1 MARQGRRRPGVALST
16 AAPPG
21 RAPGGAGRF
30 CDRVVLGMWQ
40 ANCYVLGDASLGTA
54 VVVDPGQDGGP
65 DVLRLLASRGAGC
78 EAILLT
84 HGHIDHIWSVPEL
97 ARRLDVPVLLH
108 PGDRWLWDD
117 PAAGFGDLPPDTL
130 RTQLG
135 LDWDPPTERLEDLR
149 DGQTL
154 SFAGMR
160 LRVRHTPGHTPGS
173 CVFHLADASG
183 DDPLLLSGDLIF
195 AGSVGRTDF
204 PRGSWQDQMDAIAR
218 VVLPLEDRTVVRS
231 GHGPQTTVGV
241 ERATNP
247 FLRSLA

>member
-1 MARQGRRRPGVALST
+1 MSEYFLEGFT
-16 AAPPG
+16 
-21 RAPGGAGRF
+21 
-30 CDRVVLGMWQ
+30 LGMWQ
-40 ANCYVLGDASLGTA
+40 ANCYVLGDSSLGTA

-65 DVLRLLASRGAGC
+65 EVLRLLAGRGTGC

-97 ARRLDVPVLLH
+97 ARRLDVRVLLH
-108 PGDRWLWDD
+108 PDDRWLWDD

-135 LDWDPPTERLEDLR
+135 LDWDPPTDRLQDLR

-154 SFAGMR
+154 SLAGMR
-160 LRVRHTPGHTPGS
+160 LRVRHAPGHTPGS
-173 CVFHLADASG
+173 CVFHLAATGD

-204 PRGSWQDQMDAIAR
+204 PRGSFEQLTASIAR
-218 VVLPLEDRTVVRS
+218 VVLPLADDTLIVS
-231 GHGPQTTVGV
+231 GHGAETTVGV
-241 ERATNP
+241 ERRTNP
-247 FLRSLA
+247 FVAQLA